1 MGRVIPLWGAVL
13 VFCISSAAQDPAGVG
28 AGRGPRP
35 GPSPRPGGRS
45 RSIPASELARWQ
57 VAAGYQYNQINL
69 TGSPFYTN
77 GVNVSVVRFLN
88 GWLGVEAQLGL
99 GYGNTGVTT
108 SPANLR
114 AKSLYL
120 GGGPRL
126 AYRGRWRIE
135 PWVHG
140 NAGMLYFRFNQTNGL
155 LGSNRALAGMVGG
168 GLDYSLNLHT
178 TLRGEVDIIGTRF
191 FNLQQRQFQAT
202 AGVVFNF

>member
-1 MGRVIPLWGAVL
+1 MPLWGAVL
-13 VFCISSAAQDPAGVG
+13 VFSIAAAAQDPAGVG
-28 AGRGPRP
+28 SGRGPRP
-35 GPSPRPGGRS
+35 SPSGRS
-45 RSIPASELARWQ
+45 RSIPASELAHWQ
-57 VAAGYQYNQINL
+57 LGASYQYNQINL

-108 SPANLR
+108 SPANLT
-114 AKSLYL
+114 AKSLYV

-140 NAGMLYFRFNQTNGL
+140 NAGVQYFRFSQTAGV
-155 LGSNRALAGMVGG
+155 LGTNRALAGMVGG
-168 GLDYSLNLHT
+168 GLDLSLNLQT
-178 TLRGEVDIIGTRF
+178 TLRGEADFIGTRF
-191 FNLQQRQFQAT
+191 FNVQQRHFQAT
-202 AGVVFNF
+202 AGIVFNF